1 MLHHHRTT
9 NSTDAFCSPWVR
21 LFSKTVVLTRFYKT
35 KCSSGIGGA
44 VVVQHSCCLKVMLA
58 ALKKSITELKYQFAP
73 FPIYHPCMF
82 DGCFFHISTAKK
94 HCGQTNLLK
103 LSSPIVLCLWPNSVH
118 LKSDMQNLELYTPAL
133 EWTHLNSWAQWFGKI
148 Y

>member
-1 MLHHHRTT
+1 MPGEEITFTARPKI
-9 NSTDAFCSPWVR
+9 NSHSQIFMVRPKHIYYVCHIRPNFQILLGVRCPWVR

-35 KCSSGIGGA
+35 KCSGGISGA

-58 ALKKSITELKYQFAP
+58 ALKKSITELKDQFAP

-82 DGCFFHISTAKK
+82 EGCFFHISTAKK

-103 LSSPIVLCLWPNSVH
+103 LSSPIVLCL
-118 LKSDMQNLELYTPAL
+118 
-133 EWTHLNSWAQWFGKI
+133 
-148 Y
+148 